1 MGSFYWDVLL
11 RASRKKMYEK
21 FKNYTE
27 GQIIKVW
34 GKRPEIRL
42 TRSVITEV
50 CNCSLR
56 QKPPCTC
63 PEREWPHLSSLNLVA
78 PISFFFPLGL
88 LSMCEACLFI
98 CLQCGLTRNRGW
110 GEATRKQNEKSVESA
125 SHGGEGGK
133 QAVGGWEAENQ
144 WGVKIVHSCPVPKYN
159 RKYRSSW

>member
-11 RASRKKMYEK
+11 RASRKTMYEK

-88 LSMCEACLFI
+88 LSMCEACLFVFSVVS
-98 CLQCGLTRNRGW
+98 QETGDGEKPPESKTRSLLSQPPTVVREGSRQW
-110 GEATRKQNEKSVESA
+110 EDEKLKTSEAWK
-125 SHGGEGGK
+125 
-133 QAVGGWEAENQ
+133 
-144 WGVKIVHSCPVPKYN
+144 
-159 RKYRSSW
+159 